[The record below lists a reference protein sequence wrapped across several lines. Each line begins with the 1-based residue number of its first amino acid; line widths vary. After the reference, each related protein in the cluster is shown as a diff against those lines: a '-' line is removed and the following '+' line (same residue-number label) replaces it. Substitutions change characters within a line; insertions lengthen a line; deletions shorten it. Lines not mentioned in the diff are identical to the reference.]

1 MYNLS
6 TENYINYS
14 PEICGASWSLEKSVC
29 LCESVAT
36 RMETLCIR
44 TTDLSQWF
52 VPFYLLSIA
61 ILFWDTYFLQL
72 TTADSC
78 LWWKKHAG
86 CRYHGQQM
94 YLEIMR
100 LSLWVGANGPRAR
113 VALAVSLGL
122 HPMSKCVC
130 DRDGAWNDGCS
141 HVDPVSD
148 VSWSWRYSICWNG
161 VQHL

>member
-78 LWWKKHAG
+78 LWWKKT
-86 CRYHGQQM
+86 C
-94 YLEIMR
+94 R
-100 LSLWVGANGPRAR
+100 LSLSWSTDVPGNHE
-113 VALAVSLGL
+113 VV
-122 HPMSKCVC
+122 PMGGGKWSKSK
-130 DRDGAWNDGCS
+130 GCS
-141 HVDPVSD
+141 CSFARFTSYVEMCL
-148 VSWSWRYSICWNG
+148 WSWWSMKQRMQPCWSCIWRLM
-161 VQHL
+161 VMEI